1 MEQRRL
7 IRGIAAVG
15 AMAALWNLFDA
26 WRGQDARGA
35 VLWAG
40 VLLVAFGWWNL
51 LPEDIVAPLRANP
64 WSVRIAKAVAWAGSL
79 LVLCAFLRR

>member
-7 IRGIAAVG
+7 IRIVAAVG

-26 WRGQDARGA
+26 WRGHDARSA
-35 VLWAG
+35 VLWIG

-64 WSVRIAKAVAWAGSL
+64 RSVRIAKAIAWAGSL
-79 LVLCAFLRR
+79 LVLGAFFGH